1 MDLVSSCKDKLG
13 YFRVKELKDVLTHL
27 GLGKQGRKQDLMDRI
42 LAAITDDQVT
52 KSKKNS
58 IGKEGI
64 AKIIEDT
71 YRKMQTSGATD
82 LASKGQSDSS
92 FDTAKFKDEVVDS
105 RKIDIKV
112 QCPCGSSLQTESM
125 IQCEDP
131 RCQVWQHIGCVVI
144 PDKPTEGVPPI
155 PPQFLCEICRINR
168 ADPFWL
174 TVTYPL
180 PPIKLTAL
188 SIPTD
193 GTNPMQNVE
202 KTFQL
207 TRADRDMVQ
216 KPEYD
221 VQAWCMLLNDKVI
234 FRMHWPQFSDLQ
246 VNGVP
251 VRSINRPGSQLLG
264 ANGRDDG
271 PAITTC
277 TREGMNKISLT
288 GCDARI
294 FCLGVRIAKRRT
306 VQQVL
311 NLIPKELDGERF
323 EDAHARVCRCI
334 GGGNDTENA
343 DSDSDLE
350 VVADSVTV
358 NLRCPMSGSR
368 IKIAGRFKPCIH
380 MGCFDLETF
389 VELNQRSRKWQCPIC
404 LKNYTLEHMIIDPYF
419 NRITAMMGRCGED
432 VTEIDVKP
440 DGSWR
445 AKNDR
450 EHLDLAQWHFPDGSL
465 CVETGKNIKPDLEN
479 SKQIKHDGPLEGQSP
494 FKLGIKKNSNGTWE
508 VKKPELL
515 TLSPESQLEEK
526 YDIHSG
532 GGILRSSSGT
542 GSARDIDDRNAN
554 RDAGGQFNFLANNG
568 TELDSVSPNFDSAYE
583 VPSAPVGNADI
594 IILSDSDEEMENL
607 ISHGAVFETGQSN
620 ACGTSFSVPSLGVPV
635 SYPEDPGLITDSAL
649 DLLNSNGD
657 EFEIPLWP
665 SVASCTHAGPGFQFF
680 GTETDVSD
688 SLEDVQRTSINCPT
702 STNGGFS
709 LAPETTLGSAIQI
722 SESICHSDTN
732 INGVLI
738 DNSLTIGEDDPS
750 LQIFLPTHPTAS
762 SAPTDARDPPV
773 STNGIREED
782 WISLRVGDGVGH
794 DRSAA
799 TNGLNAGH
807 ESVSK
812 EASSLP
818 SPNDEMSDR
827 TTTNQQKSAS
837 PFSFPRQARSVRPRL
852 YLSIDSDSD

>member
-1 MDLVSSCKDKLG
+1 MDLVLSCKEKLG
-13 YFRVKELKDVLTHL
+13 CFRVKELKDVLTHL
-27 GLGKQGRKQDLMDRI
+27 GLGNQGRKQELLERI
-42 LAAITDDQVT
+42 LAAITDEQVT

-58 IGKEGI
+58 IGREGI
-64 AKIIEDT
+64 AKIIEAT
-71 YRKMQTSGATD
+71 YRKMQASRATD
-82 LASKGQSDSS
+82 LASKGQSDLS
-92 FDTAKFKDEVVDS
+92 FDAAKFKDQVVDS

-131 RCQVWQHIGCVVI
+131 RCQVWQHIGCVI
-144 PDKPTEGVPPI
+144 LPDKPMERVPPI
-155 PPQFLCEICRINR
+155 PPQFFCEICRIDR
-168 ADPFWL
+168 ADPY
-174 TVTYPL
+174 TYPL

-193 GTNPMQNVE
+193 ETNPMQNVE

-234 FRMHWPQFSDLQ
+234 FRMHWPQILDLR

-251 VRSINRPGSQLLG
+251 VRSINRLSSQLLG

-271 PAITTC
+271 HAITTC

-294 FCLGVRIAKRRT
+294 FCLGIRIAKRRT

-323 EDAHARVCRCI
+323 EHAHARVCRCI
-334 GGGNDTENA
+334 GGGIDAENA

-368 IKIAGRFKPCIH
+368 TKTAGRFKPCIH

-404 LKNYTLEHMIIDPYF
+404 LKNYALEHMIIDPYF
-419 NRITAMMGRCGED
+419 NRITAMMSRCGED

-479 SKQIKHDGPLEGQSP
+479 SKQIKHGPLEGQSP
-494 FKLGIKKNSNGTWE
+494 FKLRIKKNSNGTWE
-508 VKKPELL
+508 VKKPQLL
-515 TLSPESQLEEK
+515 TLSPESQLKEK

-542 GSARDIDDRNAN
+542 GSARDVDDRNAN
-554 RDAGGQFNFLANNG
+554 RDVGGHDFLANDG
-568 TELDSVSPNFDSAYE
+568 SELDSVSPNFDSAYE

-607 ISHGAVFETGQSN
+607 ISHGAVFETGQTN
-620 ACGTSFSVPSLGVPV
+620 ACGTSFSAPSLGGPV
-635 SYPEDPGLITDSAL
+635 SYPEDPGPITDSAL
-649 DLLNSNGD
+649 DLLNSNG
-657 EFEIPLWP
+657 
-665 SVASCTHAGPGFQFF
+665 
-680 GTETDVSD
+680 
-688 SLEDVQRTSINCPT
+688 T
-702 STNGGFS
+702 STSNVVQDCIVKLKRTANS
-709 LAPETTLGSAIQI
+709 CADTLAKYARTKWSSPTTILA
-722 SESICHSDTN
+722 
-732 INGVLI
+732 
-738 DNSLTIGEDDPS
+738 DDFEKDHTFV
-750 LQIFLPTHPTAS
+750 IF
-762 SAPTDARDPPV
+762 
-773 STNGIREED
+773 
-782 WISLRVGDGVGH
+782 
-794 DRSAA
+794 
-799 TNGLNAGH
+799 
-807 ESVSK
+807 
-812 EASSLP
+812 
-818 SPNDEMSDR
+818 
-827 TTTNQQKSAS
+827 
-837 PFSFPRQARSVRPRL
+837 
-852 YLSIDSDSD
+852 

>member
-1 MDLVSSCKDKLG
+1 MDLVSSCKEKLG
-13 YFRVKELKDVLTHL
+13 CFRVKELKDVLTHL

-42 LAAITDDQVT
+42 LAAITDEQVT

-71 YRKMQTSGATD
+71 YRKMQASRAAD

-92 FDTAKFKDEVVDS
+92 FDTAKFKDQVVDP

-131 RCQVWQHIGCVVI
+131 RCQVWQHIGCVII
-144 PDKPTEGVPPI
+144 PDKPTERVPPI
-155 PPQFLCEICRINR
+155 PPQFFCEICRIDR

-193 GTNPMQNVE
+193 E
-202 KTFQL
+202 HL

-221 VQAWCMLLNDKVI
+221 V
-234 FRMHWPQFSDLQ
+234 
-246 VNGVP
+246 
-251 VRSINRPGSQLLG
+251 
-264 ANGRDDG
+264 
-271 PAITTC
+271 
-277 TREGMNKISLT
+277 
-288 GCDARI
+288 
-294 FCLGVRIAKRRT
+294 
-306 VQQVL
+306 QVL

-334 GGGNDTENA
+334 GGGNDAENA

-368 IKIAGRFKPCIH
+368 IKTAGRFKP
-380 MGCFDLETF
+380 LA
-389 VELNQRSRKWQCPIC
+389 VPIC
-404 LKNYTLEHMIIDPYF
+404 LKNYALEHMIIDPYF
-419 NRITAMMGRCGED
+419 NRITAMMSRCGED

-465 CVETGKNIKPDLEN
+465 CSETGKNIKSDLEN
-479 SKQIKHDGPLEGQSP
+479 SKRINRGPLEGQRP
-494 FKLGIKKNSNGTWE
+494 FKLRIKKNSNGTWE

-515 TLSPESQLEEK
+515 TLSPESRLKEK
-526 YDIHSG
+526 YDIQSG
-532 GGILRSSSGT
+532 GGILRSSCGT

-554 RDAGGQFNFLANNG
+554 RDVGAHDLLANDG
-568 TELDSVSPNFDSAYE
+568 SELDFVSPNFDSAYE

-607 ISHGAVFETGQSN
+607 ISHGSVFETGQSN
-620 ACGTSFSVPSLGVPV
+620 ACCTSFSAPLGVPA
-635 SYPEDPGLITDSAL
+635 SYPEDPG
-649 DLLNSNGD
+649 
-657 EFEIPLWP
+657 
-665 SVASCTHAGPGFQFF
+665 GPGFQFF
-680 GTETDVSD
+680 GTETVM
-688 SLEDVQRTSINCPT
+688 L
-702 STNGGFS
+702 
-709 LAPETTLGSAIQI
+709 
-722 SESICHSDTN
+722 
-732 INGVLI
+732 
-738 DNSLTIGEDDPS
+738 
-750 LQIFLPTHPTAS
+750 
-762 SAPTDARDPPV
+762 
-773 STNGIREED
+773 
-782 WISLRVGDGVGH
+782 
-794 DRSAA
+794 
-799 TNGLNAGH
+799 
-807 ESVSK
+807 
-812 EASSLP
+812 
-818 SPNDEMSDR
+818 
-827 TTTNQQKSAS
+827 
-837 PFSFPRQARSVRPRL
+837 
-852 YLSIDSDSD
+852 LSC

>member
-1 MDLVSSCKDKLG
+1 MDLVSSCKDKSG
-13 YFRVKELKDVLTHL
+13 CFRVKELKDVLTHL
-27 GLGKQGRKQDLMDRI
+27 GLGMQGRKQDLMDRI

-71 YRKMQTSGATD
+71 YRAAD

-92 FDTAKFKDEVVDS
+92 FDTAKFKDQVVDP

-131 RCQVWQHIGCVVI
+131 RCQVWQHIGCVII
-144 PDKPTEGVPPI
+144 PDKPTERVPPI
-155 PPQFLCEICRINR
+155 PPQLFCEICRIDR

-193 GTNPMQNVE
+193 LLH
-202 KTFQL
+202 L

-221 VQAWCMLLNDKVI
+221 VQ
-234 FRMHWPQFSDLQ
+234 
-246 VNGVP
+246 
-251 VRSINRPGSQLLG
+251 
-264 ANGRDDG
+264 
-271 PAITTC
+271 ITTC

-294 FCLGVRIAKRRT
+294 FCLGIRIAKRRT

-334 GGGNDTENA
+334 GGGNDAENA

-358 NLRCPMSGSR
+358 NLRCLMSGSR
-368 IKIAGRFKPCIH
+368 IKTAGRFKPCIH

-389 VELNQRSRKWQCPIC
+389 VELNQRSRKVSNIIGCFLPSLCLSCCSELNKPTLFPVAVPIC
-404 LKNYTLEHMIIDPYF
+404 LKNYALEHMIIDPYF
-419 NRITAMMGRCGED
+419 NRITAMMSRCGED

-450 EHLDLAQWHFPDGSL
+450 EHLDRAQWHFPDGSL
-465 CVETGKNIKPDLEN
+465 CSETGKNIKSDLEN
-479 SKQIKHDGPLEGQSP
+479 SKQINHGSLEGQRP
-494 FKLGIKKNSNGTWE
+494 FKLRIKKNSNGTWE

-515 TLSPESQLEEK
+515 TLSPESRLKEK
-526 YDIHSG
+526 YDIQSG
-532 GGILRSSSGT
+532 GGILRSSCGT
-542 GSARDIDDRNAN
+542 GSARDIDDQNAN
-554 RDAGGQFNFLANNG
+554 RDVGAHDFLANDG
-568 TELDSVSPNFDSAYE
+568 SELDFVSPNFDSAYE

-607 ISHGAVFETGQSN
+607 ISHGSVFETGQSN
-620 ACGTSFSVPSLGVPV
+620 ACCTSFSAPSLGVPV
-635 SYPEDPGLITDSAL
+635 S
-649 DLLNSNGD
+649 
-657 EFEIPLWP
+657 
-665 SVASCTHAGPGFQFF
+665 
-680 GTETDVSD
+680 
-688 SLEDVQRTSINCPT
+688 
-702 STNGGFS
+702 
-709 LAPETTLGSAIQI
+709 
-722 SESICHSDTN
+722 
-732 INGVLI
+732 
-738 DNSLTIGEDDPS
+738 
-750 LQIFLPTHPTAS
+750 
-762 SAPTDARDPPV
+762 
-773 STNGIREED
+773 
-782 WISLRVGDGVGH
+782 
-794 DRSAA
+794 
-799 TNGLNAGH
+799 
-807 ESVSK
+807 
-812 EASSLP
+812 
-818 SPNDEMSDR
+818 
-827 TTTNQQKSAS
+827 
-837 PFSFPRQARSVRPRL
+837 
-852 YLSIDSDSD
+852 